1 MGGLCQPTDQGY
13 STFLVIKILIL
24 TTITTTKIKGSIQE
38 ETRDLT
44 EEADKDSMVEVKE
57 VKGSTGEAKDLMA
70 EDRVSMEADKALMV
84 VGRAS
89 ILTKTKALDVRLD

>member
-13 STFLVIKILIL
+13 STFLLIKILIL
-24 TTITTTKIKGSIQE
+24 TTITTTKTKGSIQE
-38 ETRDLT
+38 EIRDLM

-57 VKGSTGEAKDLMA
+57 VKALTGEAKDLMA
-70 EDRVSMEADKALMV
+70 EDKVSMEVDKALMV